1 TVERTEQS
9 GANRSRVEDTL
20 RLEVALVEGKEM
32 FAWPGSRQFEDRE
45 LRDLVSTGMFGNGN
59 FAVYARILFLT
70 NLAVF
75 EYQGEAD
82 FNGRPAVVYR
92 FRVPRSANAHRLR
105 VNEREAV
112 VGFHGS
118 FYADSDS
125 LDIRRVEVVAEDI
138 PEELGVSSAETTV
151 TYGRVRINGE
161 EFLLPV
167 ESELRMAM
175 PDHVDRNWV
184 RFSACR
190 HFTGESTLS
199 FTDPVLEQ
207 VSSAPTAIEVE
218 IPTGLTLPLEMPP
231 IDLMQSAVGDEIR
244 ATLRSDLKDHGRLLA
259 PKGAVAQGIFSSS
272 TAAPIPSRS
281 RSDSRI

>member
-1 TVERTEQS
+1 MLAEEPHGRLIWFGVIRGHRAGCDAIIIAHATDARQPDDRVSAGSRILHVRAGAGFAVRHPDYTCLETVERTEQS

-138 PEELGVSSAETTV
+138 PEEL
-151 TYGRVRINGE
+151 
-161 EFLLPV
+161 
-167 ESELRMAM
+167 
-175 PDHVDRNWV
+175 
-184 RFSACR
+184 
-190 HFTGESTLS
+190 
-199 FTDPVLEQ
+199 
-207 VSSAPTAIEVE
+207 
-218 IPTGLTLPLEMPP
+218 
-231 IDLMQSAVGDEIR
+231 
-244 ATLRSDLKDHGRLLA
+244 
-259 PKGAVAQGIFSSS
+259 
-272 TAAPIPSRS
+272 
-281 RSDSRI
+281 

>member
-1 TVERTEQS
+1 MRLTLGSRTTGFLLAAASCTFGQGPDSLSAIREKMSAILLRQPDYTCLETVERTEQS

-151 TYGRVRINGE
+151 NYGRVRINGE

-207 VSSAPTAIEVE
+207 V
-218 IPTGLTLPLEMPP
+218 
-231 IDLMQSAVGDEIR
+231 
-244 ATLRSDLKDHGRLLA
+244 
-259 PKGAVAQGIFSSS
+259 
-272 TAAPIPSRS
+272 
-281 RSDSRI
+281 